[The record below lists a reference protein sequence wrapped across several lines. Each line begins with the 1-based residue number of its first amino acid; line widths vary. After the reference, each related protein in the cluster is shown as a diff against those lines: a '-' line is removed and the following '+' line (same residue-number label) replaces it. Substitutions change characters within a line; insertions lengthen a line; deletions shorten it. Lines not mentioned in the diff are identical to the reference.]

1 MQLIYSVESV
11 DSDGEDPINR
21 VGPKKL
27 SRTVAEL
34 VYGRSAVA
42 RGNKQHDQNRDADEG
57 ENYHVVI
64 TDKTLQRCLSV
75 SFENR
80 AR

>member
-1 MQLIYSVESV
+1 V

-27 SRTVAEL
+27 SRTVADL

-42 RGNKQHDQNRDADEG
+42 RVNKQHDQNQDADEG
-57 ENYHVVI
+57 ENYHVVQ
-64 TDKTLQRCLSV
+64 TDKTLQRGSSV